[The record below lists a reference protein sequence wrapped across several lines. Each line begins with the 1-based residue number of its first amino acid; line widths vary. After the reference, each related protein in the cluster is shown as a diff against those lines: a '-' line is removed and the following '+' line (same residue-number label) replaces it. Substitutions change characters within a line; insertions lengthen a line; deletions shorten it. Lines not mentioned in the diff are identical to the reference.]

1 MNQNSILK
9 ILKNALSPHSPQL
22 YILRKFSTH
31 TLQGEDLRFYICSL
45 STSTI
50 VYKGQFTPPQL
61 WSYFLDLQQPNFEC
75 YLALVHARFSTNTFP
90 SWDRAH
96 PLRYVAHNGEI
107 NTLKG
112 NVNLMRAREGKMK
125 SNTFGNENLTK
136 LYPVVEAD
144 MSDSGCL
151 DNVLEFLVQVGG
163 RKLPEAVMTMVPEA
177 WQNDKTMDEKK
188 RAFYKYAGTCMEVS
202 RTLISFD

>member
-1 MNQNSILK
+1 M
-9 ILKNALSPHSPQL
+9 
-22 YILRKFSTH
+22 
-31 TLQGEDLRFYICSL
+31 
-45 STSTI
+45 
-50 VYKGQFTPPQL
+50 
-61 WSYFLDLQQPNFEC
+61 
-75 YLALVHARFSTNTFP
+75 HARFSTNTFP

-125 SNTFGNENLTK
+125 NSTFGNENLTK
-136 LYPVVEAD
+136 LYPVVEPD

-151 DNVLEFLVQVGG
+151 DNVLEFLVQVGN

-188 RAFYKYAGTCMEVS
+188 RNFYKWAG
-202 RTLISFD
+202 